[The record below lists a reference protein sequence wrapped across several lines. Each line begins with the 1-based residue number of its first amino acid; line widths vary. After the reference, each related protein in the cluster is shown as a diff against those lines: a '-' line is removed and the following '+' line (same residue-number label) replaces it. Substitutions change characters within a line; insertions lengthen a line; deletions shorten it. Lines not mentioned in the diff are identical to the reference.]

1 MNNLAIAIVSGGRAG
16 SLFERAMTPR
26 FLGNMPWFLYVH
38 AEELRAYERA
48 VDEASA
54 KNVTIRPI
62 PDELDYH
69 QSLDY
74 AVSDLYLQGFEKAF
88 IADDDRVIDFWPN
101 QSLKKSHRA
110 EPEEVE
116 RCLLEMAN
124 VCSDGIPLVGCRLRG
139 FCWKDN
145 TPLTLAGK
153 CVGMQMLYLP
163 RVVNRFKFSWKAKS
177 MHDHHMLA
185 QILSEGLLAV
195 TYNKLLHDDRFGHMH
210 SSGCGRW
217 RTVKMHSDAAK
228 LMEHEFPNAVR
239 SRFKSYVNGEPLY
252 DIVFTASRLLD
263 LHGHIR
269 LFGNEYLNQIQ
280 PFLNEKQ
287 QDMIDVAIQDY
298 SVQ

>member
-38 AEELRAYERA
+38 AEEFRAYERA
-48 VDEASA
+48 VYNAGVT
-54 KNVTIRPI
+54 NVTIRLI
-62 PDELDYH
+62 PDDLDYH

-74 AVSDLYLQGFEKAF
+74 TVSNLYLQGFEKVF
-88 IADDDRVIDFWPN
+88 IADDDRVIDFWPD
-101 QSLKKSHRA
+101 QSIQKSHRA
-110 EPEEVE
+110 KPEEVE

-124 VCSDGIPLVGCRLRG
+124 VCSDGIPLIGCRLRG

-145 TPLTLAGK
+145 TPFTLAGK

-163 RVVNRFKFSWKAKS
+163 RVSNRFKFSWKAKS

-185 QILSEGLLAV
+185 QILDEGLLAV

-210 SSGCGRW
+210 ASGCGRW

-228 LMEHEFPNAVR
+228 LMEHEFPKAVH
-239 SRFKSYVNGEPLY
+239 SRLKSYINGEPLY
-252 DIVFTASRLLD
+252 DIIFHASKILNLKT
-263 LHGHIR
+263 HIR
-269 LFGNEYLNQIQ
+269 LFGDKYLNQIR

-287 QDMIDVAIQDY
+287 QEVIDAAIQNNP
-298 SVQ
+298 VL